1 MFIIQSK
8 RKIFKCALTF
18 FEKRY
23 KIWYGDSKDGR
34 VFMVSD
40 RYSVIID
47 GIKIASDSEELP
59 ADVFLTEDL
68 TPLIPLKNLE
78 KLFLP
83 WRRISD

>member
-1 MFIIQSK
+1 M
-8 RKIFKCALTF
+8 TF

-83 WRRISD
+83 WRRISDLTPLAELKKLTIL